1 MRGNFRVD
9 GCLDGHREEKT
20 MNIFNLSFGKDSM
33 ATLILATEQGIP
45 IDRVMYCEIKFNDE
59 ISGEHPL
66 MAEWIPEAE
75 RILKERFGITVEHAF
90 NGTYLQHFFT
100 KKQKGKY
107 VGSSMSFP
115 LVIGAWCNSRL
126 KIAAI
131 SKYLVQ
137 FKKQTIT
144 QFVGIAYDEPRR
156 WERMK
161 AKETKNRKYRS
172 LLVEQE
178 LTEQDAFRIC
188 EKYGLLS
195 PMYKSNDEIYRG
207 GCWFCPK
214 QCNADL
220 YSLWKNYPDY
230 YQKLVELEPYSPH
243 NKFKPDGNPSDY
255 AKRFEAG
262 YVPVRKKKRA
272 TEKQISIEEYLEEWG
287 RIKNC

>member
-1 MRGNFRVD
+1 
-9 GCLDGHREEKT
+9 

-33 ATLILATEQGIP
+33 ATLLLAIEQGIP
-45 IDRVMYCEIKFNDE
+45 IDRVMYCDIRFSPE

-66 MAEWIPEAE
+66 MAAWIPTAE
-75 RILKERFGITVEHAF
+75 KRLKELFGVTVDHAYSGVSF
-90 NGTYLQHFFT
+90 VEQFYKVKQNGNH
-100 KKQKGKY
+100 
-107 VGSSMSFP
+107 VGDRYGFP
-115 LVIGAWCNSRL
+115 HIIGAWCNARL
-126 KIAAI
+126 KVEAI
-131 SKYLVQ
+131 NKYLRAFNGQ
-137 FKKQTIT
+137 ETT
-144 QFVGIAYDEPRR
+144 QFVGIAHDEPKR

-207 GCWFCPK
+207 GCWFCLK

-230 YQKLVELEPYSPH
+230 YQKLVELEPHSPH
-243 NKFKPDGNPSDY
+243 NKFKPDGNLSDY

-262 YVPVRKKKRA
+262 YVPKRRKKRQKFI
-272 TEKQISIEEYLEEWG
+272 QLSIFDKEVEE
-287 RIKNC
+287 

>member
-1 MRGNFRVD
+1 
-9 GCLDGHREEKT
+9 

-33 ATLILATEQGIP
+33 ATLILAAEQGIP
-45 IDRVMYCEIKFNDE
+45 IDRVMYCDIRFSDE

-66 MAEWIPEAE
+66 MAGWIPEAE
-75 RILKERFGITVEHAF
+75 RILKERFGITVEHAYSGVSF
-90 NGTYLQHFFT
+90 EEQFY
-100 KKQKGKY
+100 KVKQKGNHVGDRYGFPY
-107 VGSSMSFP
+107 VC
-115 LVIGAWCNSRL
+115 GAWCNDRL
-126 KIAAI
+126 KLGAI
-131 SKYLVQ
+131 SKYLAQ
-137 FKKQTIT
+137 FGNDEIT

-161 AKETKNRKYRS
+161 AKETSTRKYRS
-172 LLVEQE
+172 LLVEQK

-195 PMYKSNDEIYRG
+195 PIYKSDDGIYRG

-214 QCNADL
+214 QCMADL

-262 YVPVRKKKRA
+262 YVPKRRKKR
-272 TEKQISIEEYLEEWG
+272 ESSVQLNFFDLLGGKQE
-287 RIKNC
+287 